1 MSERTS
7 ILHARVVAGCGGGPD
22 KTIMRSHGYMDRD
35 RYDMASAYLYPAD
48 DHGIE
53 KLRSSAQQHGMPF
66 YAIPE
71 RGAIDRRAFRMMLD
85 LCRRLHVDI
94 WHSHDYKTDL
104 MGLLIRRYHP
114 MRLITTVHGFTGETW
129 QTRFYAKLNQLAFL
143 GYDHVAAVSPKLVR
157 FCAERGVHPDRL
169 SYLPNGIELV
179 DAGRLPESSATASAL
194 GRTPGGPSIAVVS
207 RFSPEKGVDRS
218 IRLFARVLQE
228 KPTATLHLIGDGPE
242 RGRLEQLAQT
252 LGISPRVRWWGWQTK
267 TRPYLEM
274 ADALLLTSHT
284 EGLPNAVLEAMAAGV
299 PVAATRV
306 GAVPEVLDG
315 GGCGVL
321 LDEDKTRWPSQIAP
335 LLVRGIERQAMI
347 AAATTRLH
355 ERYDFAKRMQRVFA
369 IYDRLT
375 DRPRAAIKQ
384 FAVAA

>member
-7 ILHARVVAGCGGGPD
+7 ILHTRVVAGCGGGPD
-22 KTIMRSHGYMDRD
+22 KTIMRSHGYVDRD
-35 RYDMASAYLYPAD
+35 RYDMAAAYLYPAG

-53 KLRSSAQQHGMPF
+53 KLRNSAQQHGMPF
-66 YAIPE
+66 HAIPE
-71 RGAIDRRAFRMMLD
+71 RGAIDRRALRMMID

-114 MRLITTVHGFTGETW
+114 MKLVTTVHGFTGETW
-129 QTRFYAKLNQLAFL
+129 RTRFYGKLNQLALL

-157 FCAERGVHPDRL
+157 FCAQHGVHPDRL
-169 SYLPNGIELV
+169 SYLPNGIELPPA
-179 DAGRLPESSATASAL
+179 DGGPERSFNS
-194 GRTPGGPSIAVVS
+194 PGLRHANDGPSIVVIS
-207 RFSPEKGVDRS
+207 RFSPEKGVDRA
-218 IRLFARVLQE
+218 IRLFSCVLQAQ
-228 KPTATLHLIGDGPE
+228 PTATLHLIGDGPE

-252 LGISPRVRWWGWQTK
+252 LGIASRVRWWGWQTK

-284 EGLPNAVLEAMAAGV
+284 EGLPNVVLEAMVAGV

-306 GAVPEVLDG
+306 GAVPQVLDE

-321 LDEDKTRWPSQIAP
+321 LDEDEACWPGQIAP
-335 LLVRGIERQAMI
+335 LLVHSIARQAMI

-355 ERYDFAKRMQRVFA
+355 ERYDFAKRMQRVFT
-369 IYDRLT
+369 IYDRLM
-375 DRPRAAIKQ
+375 DRPGAASQ
-384 FAVAA
+384 QLAVAA